1 METTEKAE
9 RYARIVAPSLLGVAR
24 RAVAAAGIEPA
35 GSVLD
40 AGANTGL
47 AAFLAATV
55 VGPDGTVVA
64 IDPDAAFLQTGEARA
79 TAAGYRAIRWQ
90 AMALGTLP
98 FAHESFD
105 AVVSVHALALAADPM
120 ILLEELRRVTVE
132 GGAVVVATWGAPREN
147 EWIGAIERAVG
158 RAGGP
163 TLPRVAVVA
172 ESGNLEALVQA
183 AGMAGVEGIRFSDP
197 LRVAGID
204 GLWEWAGA
212 LRLWSDP
219 LSELSAD
226 VNARARDRLAR
237 EFDGRTRGG
246 ELVIGREMT
255 MVRATVPPS

>member
-1 METTEKAE
+1 MESSERAE
-9 RYARIVAPSLLGVAR
+9 SYARVVAPTLLGVAR

-40 AGANTGL
+40 AGSNTGL

-64 IDPDAAFLQTGEARA
+64 VDPDEAYLAVGEARA

-90 AMALGTLP
+90 AMPLETFP
-98 FAHESFD
+98 YAHESFD
-105 AVVSVHALALAADPM
+105 ATLSVHAINLVADPVVY
-120 ILLEELRRVTVE
+120 LEELRRVTVE

-147 EWIGAIERAVG
+147 EWIGALERALS

-163 TLPRVAVVA
+163 RLPRAAVVA
-172 ESGNLEALVQA
+172 EPGNLEALMQG
-183 AGMAGVEGIRFSDP
+183 AGLADVEGVRFGDP

-204 GLWEWAGA
+204 GLWEWIAA
-212 LRLWSDP
+212 LRPWAGVIAGLDG
-219 LSELSAD
+219 A
-226 VNARARDRLAR
+226 VQARARDWLAR
-237 EFDGRTRGG
+237 EFDGRTLGG
-246 ELVIGREMT
+246 ELAIGREMT